1 MSHQEQHYAGI
12 HYHNV
17 LDVGFSWKDH
27 PPRPFNSYFPGAIT
41 RTEFKNCPVCNTKML
56 TYMHYPVEKRIRA
69 VWQCK
74 VCNRLFVFIWMPP
87 QTTKGR
93 SVWGGLVFFVFT
105 FFGNQSFHV
114 MESQMI

>member
-12 HYHNV
+12 HYHDV

-41 RTEFKNCPVCNTKML
+41 RTEFKNCPVCGTKML
-56 TYMHYPVEKRIRA
+56 TYMHYPIEKRMRP

-74 VCNRLFVFIWMPP
+74 VCNRLFVFI
-87 QTTKGR
+87 
-93 SVWGGLVFFVFT
+93 
-105 FFGNQSFHV
+105 
-114 MESQMI
+114 